1 MMIVLSSFMFGCE
14 NHVFFG
20 AETKVKAVENVK
32 AVEEVKEI
40 KVDNRDLINQQK
52 AEEARKN
59 QELLQNRIREYLL
72 SSNISGAVSVVKN
85 NQIIFNE
92 GVGYANTEKQLLNQ
106 PSTTYP
112 IGSISKVFVATSIM
126 KLQEENK
133 LNIQD
138 PVSKYIPNFPNG
150 NNIKLYNLLTHTS
163 GIQPLRWQKG
173 DTTPLQLVQEIEKLP
188 IKFQAGEKWD
198 YLDANYVVLG
208 YILEKVTGSSLHE
221 FIQKNIFDK
230 VPMKDTGFMT
240 HEHPVPYDSI
250 GYSIKNGKVEK
261 TQYFNTYALFA
272 CGDIYST
279 PYDLAQFDH
288 ALLTGQL
295 VSKNSLNQMITPSPK
310 SLYGLGLYYDGVAAT
325 SHGVLGGWHTY
336 HAYYNDHTSVVVF
349 LNQKNKETNIAQ
361 ITDQIYQMVKSATI
375 PEVSPPKY

>member
-1 MMIVLSSFMFGCE
+1 MFGCE
-14 NHVFFG
+14 KHVFFG
-20 AETKVKAVENVK
+20 AETKVKAVEKGK
-32 AVEEVKEI
+32 AVEEVKKI
-40 KVDNRDLINQQK
+40 KVDNSDLVNQQK

-59 QELLQNRIREYLL
+59 RELLQNRIREFLL
-72 SSNISGAVSVVKN
+72 SSNNSGAVAVFKN

-126 KLQEENK
+126 KLQDENK

-138 PVSKYIPNFPNG
+138 PVSKYIPDFPNG
-150 NNIKLYNLLTHTS
+150 NNIKLYNFLTHTS
-163 GIQPLRWQKG
+163 GIQVFRWQKG
-173 DTTPLQLVQEIEKLP
+173 DTTPLKLVQGIEKLP

-198 YLDANYVVLG
+198 YLDENYVVLG
-208 YILEKVTGSSLHE
+208 YIVEKVTGSSLHE

-230 VPMKDTGFMT
+230 VPMKDSGFMT
-240 HEHPVPYDSI
+240 HEHPIPFNSI

-261 TQYFNTYALFA
+261 TQYFNTYPLFA

-295 VSKNSLNQMITPSPK
+295 VSKNSVNQMITPSPK
-310 SLYGLGLYYDGVAAT
+310 SSYGLGLYYDGVAAT
-325 SHGVLGGWHTY
+325 SHGVLGGWHSF
-336 HAYYNDHTSVVVF
+336 HAYYNDQTSVVVF
-349 LNQKNKETNIAQ
+349 LNQKNKESNIDE
-361 ITDQIYQMVKSATI
+361 IVGRIYHMVENVEI
-375 PEVSPPKY
+375 PEESPPKN